1 MAEWVGYFKKNPSC
15 PFSHPP
21 IQPSTTPPLHHL
33 GIVQRQGI
41 RNTLISYVGLAIG
54 FVNTILVLPRLLSPA
69 QIGLTAG
76 VLVPLATIGAQVAAF
91 GFASA
96 GMRYFPFFRN
106 QGRNHAGFFPLL
118 LGPPLLGFV
127 VVALLL
133 WVGKPL
139 VLQWYVRGHDAALL
153 APHYLMVIGLAG
165 CIMLGALQDAYLKSL
180 FHTSF
185 SSFAQEIL
193 LRLLL
198 VGAAVAYSQHYLSF
212 RGFVLAYTGAYAV
225 VAVLLTLYLAAIG
238 ELHLR
243 PTRAALRVKPL
254 REMLGFGGFM
264 LLSNISGTVL
274 LNVDTMLVGTK
285 LSLAAAGIY
294 IIATNVSTALVL
306 PFRALYKT
314 AFSLIAEYWKEG
326 DLAKMA
332 DFYRRST
339 RINTLLGCYL
349 ALGIGL
355 NLNFIYGLIH
365 RPEYAA
371 GTSAVLLLL
380 AGRLVDGITGVNGI
394 IVATSP
400 RYRFD
405 LLFNVSL
412 AGAVVVLNWILI
424 PRFGLAGA
432 ALAYCVAL
440 VGINAA
446 RTWFVWRTYGLQ
458 PFDGRIARIL
468 LVAAVAGLAAWA
480 PPEMPNA
487 WLTLLLR
494 GGVLTIVYGAGVLL
508 TGTAPELTSVW
519 FALRKKMGL

>member
-1 MAEWVGYFKKNPSC
+1 M
-15 PFSHPP
+15 
-21 IQPSTTPPLHHL
+21 
-33 GIVQRQGI
+33 GIVLRQGL
-41 RNTLISYVGLAIG
+41 RNTLISYIGLAIG
-54 FVNTILVLPRLLSPA
+54 FANTILVLPRLLSPA

-76 VLVPLATIGAQVAAF
+76 VLVPLATIAAQVSSF
-91 GFASA
+91 GLASA

-118 LGPPLLGFV
+118 LGPPLAGFAL
-127 VVALLL
+127 VALLM

-139 VLQWYVRGHDAALL
+139 VLHWYSSGDDAALL
-153 APHYLMVIGLAG
+153 ATHYAAAIGLTG
-165 CIMLGALQDAYLKSL
+165 CIMLGTLQDAYLKSL

-193 LRLLL
+193 LRLML
-198 VGAAVAYSQHYLSF
+198 VGAAIAYSQHYLSF
-212 RGFVLAYTGAYAV
+212 EGFVLAYTGAYAV
-225 VAVLLTLYLAAIG
+225 VAVLLALYLAFIG

-243 PTRAALRVKPL
+243 PTRAALGIKPL
-254 REMLGFGGFM
+254 GEMFGFGAFM

-326 DLAKMA
+326 NMAKMA

-365 RPEYAA
+365 RPEYAV
-371 GTSAVLLLL
+371 GTTAVLILLV
-380 AGRLVDGITGVNGI
+380 GRLVDGITGVNGI
-394 IVATSP
+394 IVAT
-400 RYRFD
+400 
-405 LLFNVSL
+405 
-412 AGAVVVLNWILI
+412 
-424 PRFGLAGA
+424 
-432 ALAYCVAL
+432 
-440 VGINAA
+440 
-446 RTWFVWRTYGLQ
+446 
-458 PFDGRIARIL
+458 
-468 LVAAVAGLAAWA
+468 
-480 PPEMPNA
+480 
-487 WLTLLLR
+487 
-494 GGVLTIVYGAGVLL
+494 
-508 TGTAPELTSVW
+508 
-519 FALRKKMGL
+519 

>member
-1 MAEWVGYFKKNPSC
+1 M
-15 PFSHPP
+15 
-21 IQPSTTPPLHHL
+21 

-54 FVNTILVLPRLLSPA
+54 FANTILVLPRLLSPA

-91 GFASA
+91 GFANA

-127 VVALLL
+127 VVALLM
-133 WVGKPL
+133 WCGKPL
-139 VLQWYVRGHDAALL
+139 VIRWYSDGSDAALL
-153 APHYLMVIGLAG
+153 AAHYTVAIGLAG
-165 CIMLGALQDAYLKSL
+165 CIMLGSLQDAYLRSL

-193 LRLLL
+193 LRLML

-212 RGFVLAYTGAYAV
+212 HGFVLAYLGAYAV
-225 VAVLLTLYLAAIG
+225 VAALLAGYLAAIG

-243 PTRAALRVKPL
+243 PTRAALRIKPL
-254 REMLGFGGFM
+254 REMLGFGAFV

-274 LNVDTMLVGTK
+274 LNIDSLMVGTK

-294 IIATNVSTALVL
+294 LIATNVSTALVL

-365 RPEYAA
+365 RPEYAV
-371 GTSAVLLLL
+371 GTTAVLLLL

-405 LLFNVSL
+405 LVFNVSL
-412 AGAVVVLNWILI
+412 AAAVVVLNWLLI
-424 PRFGLAGA
+424 PRLELAGA
-432 ALAYCVAL
+432 ALAYCIAL
-440 VGINAA
+440 VSINAA

-458 PFDGRIARIL
+458 PFDGSTARIL
-468 LVAAVAGLAAWA
+468 AVAAVAGCAAWA
-480 PPEMPNA
+480 LPETANA

-494 GGVLTIVYGAGVLL
+494 GGVLTLVYGTGVLL
-508 TGTAPELTSVW
+508 TRTAPELNPLMMS
-519 FALRKKMGL
+519 LMNRKKR

>member
-1 MAEWVGYFKKNPSC
+1 M
-15 PFSHPP
+15 
-21 IQPSTTPPLHHL
+21 

-54 FVNTILVLPRLLSPA
+54 FANTILVLPRLLSPA
-69 QIGLTAG
+69 QIGLVG
-76 VLVPLATIGAQVAAF
+76 SVLVPLATIGAQVAAF
-91 GFASA
+91 GFANA

-118 LGPPLLGFV
+118 LGPPLVGFA
-127 VVALLL
+127 VVALLMGL
-133 WVGKPL
+133 GKP
-139 VLQWYVRGHDAALL
+139 VLLAWYAKGDAALL
-153 APHYLMVIGLAG
+153 SPHYLAAIALAG
-165 CIMLGALQDAYLKSL
+165 CILLGSLQDAYLRSL

-185 SSFAQEIL
+185 SSFCQEIL
-193 LRLLL
+193 LRLML
-198 VGAAVAYSQHYLSF
+198 VGAAVAYSQGYLSF
-212 RGFVLAYTGAYAV
+212 HGFVLAYVGAYAA
-225 VAVLLTLYLAAIG
+225 VAVLLATYLATIG

-243 PTRAALRVKPL
+243 PTRAALRIKPL
-254 REMLGFGGFM
+254 REMLGFGAFV

-274 LNVDTMLVGTK
+274 LNIDSLMVGTQK
-285 LSLAAAGIY
+285 GFASAGVY
-294 IIATNVSTALVL
+294 LIATNISTALVL

-326 DLAKMA
+326 DMAKMA

-355 NLNFIYGLIH
+355 NLDFIYGLIH
-365 RPEYAA
+365 RPEYAV
-371 GTSAVLLLL
+371 GTTAVLLLL
-380 AGRLVDGITGVNGI
+380 AGRLVDGIAGVNGI

-405 LLFNVSL
+405 LVFNISL
-412 AGAVVVLNWILI
+412 ATAVVALNWVLI
-424 PRFGLAGA
+424 PRLGLAGA

-440 VGINAA
+440 VSINAA

-458 PFDGRIARIL
+458 PFDGRIVRIL
-468 LVAAVAGLAAWA
+468 LVAAGAGLAAGL
-480 PPEMPNA
+480 MPDTGHP

-494 GGVLTIVYGAGVLL
+494 GGVLTVLYAAGVLL
-508 TGTAPELTSVW
+508 TGTAPELTALGA
-519 FALRKKMGL
+519 ALRARASR

>member
-1 MAEWVGYFKKNPSC
+1 M
-15 PFSHPP
+15 
-21 IQPSTTPPLHHL
+21 

-54 FVNTILVLPRLLSPA
+54 FANTILILPRLLMSS
-69 QIGLTAG
+69 QIGLMAG

-127 VVALLL
+127 VVALLM
-133 WVGKPL
+133 WIGKPL
-139 VLQWYVRGHDAALL
+139 VVQWYAKGDDAALM
-153 APHYLMVIGLAG
+153 AQHYLVAIGLVA
-165 CIMLGALQDAYLKSL
+165 CIMLGSLQDAYLKSL

-193 LRLLL
+193 LRLML
-198 VGAAVAYSQHYLSF
+198 VGAAVAYSQNYISF
-212 RGFVLAYTGAYAV
+212 HGFVLAYTGAYAV
-225 VAVLLTLYLAAIG
+225 VAVLLAIYLAAIG

-243 PTRAALRVKPL
+243 PTRAALRIKPL

-274 LNVDTMLVGTK
+274 LNVDTLLVGTK

-294 IIATNVSTALVL
+294 IIATNISTALVL

-314 AFSLIAEYWKEG
+314 AFTLIAEYWKEG
-326 DLAKMA
+326 DMAKMA

-365 RPEYAA
+365 RPEYAV
-371 GTSAVLLLL
+371 GTTAVLLLL

-405 LLFNVSL
+405 LVFNASL
-412 AGAVVVLNWILI
+412 AAAVVGLNWVLI

-440 VGINAA
+440 VSINAT
-446 RTWFVWRTYGLQ
+446 RTWFVWRSYGLQ
-458 PFDGRIARIL
+458 PFDGSIVRIL
-468 LVAAVAGLAAWA
+468 TVAAVAGLAAWA
-480 PPEMPNA
+480 MPDLGNA

-494 GGVLTIVYGAGVLL
+494 GGVLTVLYMGGVLA
-508 TGTAPELTSVW
+508 TGTAPELTGIVASVK
-519 FALRKKMGL
+519 ARLAR

>member
-1 MAEWVGYFKKNPSC
+1 M
-15 PFSHPP
+15 
-21 IQPSTTPPLHHL
+21 

-54 FVNTILVLPRLLSPA
+54 FANTILILPRLLTSS
-69 QIGLTAG
+69 QIGLMSG

-118 LGPPLLGFV
+118 LGPPLVGFV
-127 VVALLL
+127 VVALLM

-139 VLQWYVRGHDAALL
+139 VVQWYAKGEDAALM
-153 APHYLMVIGLAG
+153 AQHYTVAIGLVA

-193 LRLLL
+193 LRLML
-198 VGAAVAYSQHYLSF
+198 VGAAVAYSQNYISF
-212 RGFVLAYTGAYAV
+212 HGFVLAYTGAYAV
-225 VAVLLTLYLAAIG
+225 VAVLLAIYLAAIG

-243 PTRAALRVKPL
+243 PTRAALRIKPL

-274 LNVDTMLVGTK
+274 LNVDTLLVGTT
-285 LSLAAAGIY
+285 LSLSAAGIY
-294 IIATNVSTALVL
+294 IIATNISTALVL

-314 AFSLIAEYWKEG
+314 AFTLIAEYWKEG
-326 DLAKMA
+326 DMAKMA

-355 NLNFIYGLIH
+355 NLDFIYGLIH
-365 RPEYAA
+365 RPEYAV
-371 GTSAVLLLL
+371 GTTAVLLLL
-380 AGRLVDGITGVNGI
+380 TGRLVDGITGVNGI

-405 LLFNVSL
+405 LVFNVSL
-412 AGAVVVLNWILI
+412 AAAVVGLNWVLI

-432 ALAYCVAL
+432 ALAYCAAL
-440 VGINAA
+440 VSINAT
-446 RTWFVWRTYGLQ
+446 RTWFVWRSYGLQ
-458 PFDGRIARIL
+458 PFDGSIVRIL
-468 LVAAVAGLAAWA
+468 AVAAVAGLSAWA
-480 PPEMPNA
+480 MPELGNA

-494 GGVLTIVYGAGVLL
+494 GGVLTVLYIGGVLS
-508 TGTAPELTSVW
+508 TNTAPELAGILTGVK
-519 FALRKKMGL
+519 ARLGQ